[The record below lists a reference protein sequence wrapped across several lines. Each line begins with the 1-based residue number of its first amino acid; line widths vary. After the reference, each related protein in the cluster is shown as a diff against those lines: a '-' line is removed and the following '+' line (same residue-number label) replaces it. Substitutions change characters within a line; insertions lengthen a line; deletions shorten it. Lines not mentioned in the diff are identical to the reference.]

1 MRANEQNEYQDC
13 LEKAGTNAFPKDIE
27 DCLHMSHMEFIGMG
41 DLMAGCMDE
50 EFTTLEEM
58 ETEVAEC
65 LGEEIP
71 ERVDGEDRL
80 LFSGTVVGATSW
92 YVTCK
97 TSHCASWWCPS
108 SLCWWN
114 GYAKSA
120 GAFGPFENL
129 IFFKIRI
136 KYLTDDIGI

>member
-1 MRANEQNEYQDC
+1 MRENEQNEYQDC
-13 LEKAGTNAFPKDIE
+13 LEKAGNNAFPKDIE

-71 ERVDGEDRL
+71 ERVDGEDRF

-114 GYAKSA
+114 WFSKSA
-120 GAFGPFENL
+120 GAFGPFE
-129 IFFKIRI
+129 FFF
-136 KYLTDDIGI
+136 